1 MKEIVHSYYKLAT
14 DEATILVQLNP
25 ETFEGLE
32 LIILPD
38 GQIQKTPRVLDE
50 DIYEDLKADGF
61 IESGALEF
69 QLYLSKL
76 K

>member
-1 MKEIVHSYYKLAT
+1 
-14 DEATILVQLNP
+14 
-25 ETFEGLE
+25 
-32 LIILPD
+32 
-38 GQIQKTPRVLDE
+38 VLDE